1 MKNKSEISAI
11 DTSAGAKLIDISPLD
26 DGLLLKR
33 FRQQWCVTFPKS
45 SGASLKCLTGWKME
59 HRGAMVPVTSGINKL
74 EHWQLEDVVLKKKNI
89 NLERILNILV

>member
-1 MKNKSEISAI
+1 MKKKREISAI

-45 SGASLKCLTGWKME
+45 SDASLKCLTGWKIE

-74 EHWQLEDVVLKKKNI
+74 ELWTSRRCRVKEKKI